1 MDTIEAIESRFS
13 ARAFRSNPVPK
24 VLLAKIFEAAIRT
37 PSWADSQPWEV
48 FLAAGNLLDNIRKA
62 NIERAR
68 SGAPRAL
75 EMPTP
80 QNWPETIQNRITEN
94 MSARLKFIG
103 INQDDKE
110 AVRKVTENNYL
121 FFNAPVVAFLCMDRT
136 LTPWSAFDIGAFS
149 QSIMLAA
156 HSYGVDSIPA
166 VMMVSYPDIIRKA
179 LDIPP
184 ELSILF
190 AIALGYHEE
199 ENPVNRFR
207 SARRMVEEVVRYY
220 GI

>member
-1 MDTIEAIESRFS
+1 MDTIEAIETRFS
-13 ARAFRSNPVPK
+13 ARAFKPSPVPK
-24 VLLAKIFEAAIRT
+24 ETLAKIFEAAIRT

-48 FLAAGNLLDNIRKA
+48 FLAGGEILNTMRAANL
-62 NIERAR
+62 ERAR

-75 EMPTP
+75 EMPAP
-80 QNWPETIQNRITEN
+80 QKWPETIQHRITEN

-110 AVRKVTENNYL
+110 AMRKVTENNYL

-136 LTPWSAFDIGAFS
+136 LTSWSAFDTGAFS

-156 HSYGVDSIPA
+156 RNYNVDSIPA

-190 AIALGYHEE
+190 AIALGYNDE

-207 SARRMVEEVVRYY
+207 SARRKVEEVVRYY